1 MKNFNILVVYW
12 KIWLLGEGKGGTRK
26 TNIEGGLPK
35 KEGGLEQFADLRGAW
50 QERGGVFLRGV
61 DTPMH
66 TMETLASFRK
76 QQKTQKLAVEE
87 MKLEEELVKG
97 QRIVVKLPSR
107 KINF

>member
-1 MKNFNILVVYW
+1 
-12 KIWLLGEGKGGTRK
+12 
-26 TNIEGGLPK
+26 
-35 KEGGLEQFADLRGAW
+35 
-50 QERGGVFLRGV
+50 
-61 DTPMH
+61 MH
-66 TMETLASFRK
+66 TMETLASFGK